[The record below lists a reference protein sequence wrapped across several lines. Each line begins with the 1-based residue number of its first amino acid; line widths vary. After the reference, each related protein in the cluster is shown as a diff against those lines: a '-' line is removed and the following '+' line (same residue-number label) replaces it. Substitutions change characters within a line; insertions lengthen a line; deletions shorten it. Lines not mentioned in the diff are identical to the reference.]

1 MVCER
6 AEKILCFI
14 RNIKSDSKFAIPN
27 RLIRSL
33 LQHVDAR
40 FMNYLK
46 WSTFCRHKKVK
57 RKSRNIALCEKCP
70 NAEVFLFF
78 LSVFGHFTQWLPSC
92 KLLNEWSVW
101 YYHSYQSWYETH
113 VLNRLRNLTLLKK
126 VWYSERKS
134 SYLSCLLKRGM

>member
-14 RNIKSDSKFAIPN
+14 RNIKNDSKFAIPN
-27 RLIRSL
+27 RQIRSL

-78 LSVFGHFTQWLPSC
+78 LSVFGHFSRNDCLPVNYWMNEVFGIIILIKVGT
-92 KLLNEWSVW
+92 KLTFLIVW
-101 YYHSYQSWYETH
+101 EISLYSKKFGIARENQAIYH
-113 VLNRLRNLTLLKK
+113 VF
-126 VWYSERKS
+126 
-134 SYLSCLLKRGM
+134 